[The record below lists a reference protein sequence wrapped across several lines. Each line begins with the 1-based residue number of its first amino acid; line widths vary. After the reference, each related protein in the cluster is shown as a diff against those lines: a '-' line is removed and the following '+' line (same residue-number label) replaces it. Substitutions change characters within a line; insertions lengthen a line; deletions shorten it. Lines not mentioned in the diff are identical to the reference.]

1 MLNTYIILV
10 DFKALTDPYFT
21 GLANPKH
28 EPISQPI
35 SKLEFEFERRKLG
48 RDDVREL
55 IYREVL
61 LVSSIVMIMVFC
73 LLIVMMHLF
82 RFWSTTLRCCSSF
95 FVVRIRQILCI
106 QGLCALFSCSSWMP
120 IKLSLKTIY
129 GYASFGQPLLLESRT
144 TQQRT

>member
-73 LLIVMMHLF
+73 LLIVIYLLDF
-82 RFWSTTLRCCSSF
+82 GVPPSD
-95 FVVRIRQILCI
+95 VAAV
-106 QGLCALFSCSSWMP
+106 
-120 IKLSLKTIY
+120 SLW
-129 GYASFGQPLLLESRT
+129 
-144 TQQRT
+144 

>member
-21 GLANPKH
+21 GLANSER
-28 EPISQPI
+28 EPITQPI
-35 SKLEFEFERRKLG
+35 STLEFEFERRKLA

-61 LVSSIVMIMVFC
+61 LVSSTVMIMVSC
-73 LLIVMMHLF
+73 LLIAMMHLF

-95 FVVRIRQILCI
+95 FVVGIRQTLCI
-106 QGLCALFSCSSWMP
+106 QGLCALFSCSS
-120 IKLSLKTIY
+120 
-129 GYASFGQPLLLESRT
+129 
-144 TQQRT
+144 